1 MSDKPTPIPR
11 QKFYKALPKQYN
23 IPEQDLQPYQKDQ
36 NIDANYG
43 KPNIVRGNQTSNR
56 ENTVKNFKISLE
68 DNDAAINYYLINK
81 IKPTIELNG
90 ENIQVPVYYGSPER
104 WKSIQKDGYYRDK
117 NGKLLSPVIVFKRES
132 FEKNR
137 NLGNKLDGNKANNIQ
152 YFKSGWSKRN
162 QYDNFNVLNNQ
173 VPQESYQGVVIP
185 DYITIRYKIIIFT
198 DFVEHTNKIIEGIE
212 YASDSYWGDK
222 EKFLFRTRID
232 SYPTPVTVETQ
243 EDRVSKSELILSMQG
258 YIIPDNINVNESLET
273 FKSFNFTKVIV
284 KEKIV

>member
-1 MSDKPTPIPR
+1 MSDKPTPLPK
-11 QKFYKALPKQYN
+11 QKFYKALPEQYD
-23 IPEQDLQPYQKDQ
+23 IPEQDLQPYKKDQ

-43 KPNIVRGNQTSNR
+43 KPDIVRGNQISNR

-68 DNDAAINYYLINK
+68 DNDSAISYYLINK

-90 ENIQVPVYYGSPER
+90 ETIQVPVYYGSPER

-132 FEKNR
+132 FTKNR

-162 QYDNFNVLNNQ
+162 QYDNFNILNNQ
-173 VPQESYQGVVIP
+173 VPQQSFQGVVIP

-232 SYPTPVTVETQ
+232 EYPTPVVVETQ

-258 YIIPDNINVNESLET
+258 YIIPDSINVNESLES

-284 KEKIV
+284 KENIV